1 MGVILVILQ
10 FVCIVLLILLLMI
23 LFIPIIYTLNGMKKE
38 YYFLSFQISWL
49 GRILYILIQKEEN
62 QPLYSAIVFLGFRIP
77 IHPGK
82 AKRVKINKIKQPR
95 KATGGKAK
103 YVILF
108 HSSLLKPLFK
118 FFQSLFRNVFPQEY
132 QFHLRYGFSDPAD
145 TGMLSGLITL
155 LWPLIPPG
163 DINLY
168 PVFGGEVLEGECMF
182 KGRIILA
189 VIIYSFLQFYF
200 ARGIR
205 PAIRKIRTK

>member
-1 MGVILVILQ
+1 
-10 FVCIVLLILLLMI
+10 
-23 LFIPIIYTLNGMKKE
+23 MKKE
-38 YYFLSFQISWL
+38 YYFLSFQVCCL
-49 GRILYILIQKEEN
+49 GRILGILIQKEEN
-62 QPLYSAIVFLGFRIP
+62 QSLYLAIIFLGFRIS

-82 AKRVKINKIKQPR
+82 AKRVKINKIKQPK

-103 YVILF
+103 YVILL
-108 HSSLLKPLFK
+108 HSSFLKPLFK
-118 FFQSLFRNVFPQEY
+118 FFQSLFRHVIPQECR
-132 QFHLRYGFSDPAD
+132 FHLRYGFSDPAD
-145 TGMLSGLITL
+145 TGMLSALIAL

-168 PVFGGEVLEGECMF
+168 PVFEGEILEGECMF

-200 ARGIR
+200 TRGIR